1 MWKFLSNIILKNRIV
16 IIIMITAL
24 TVFMAQKGREA
35 KLSYSMAKLL
45 PNDHQVSV
53 DYNDFL
59 NKYGSQNVLVIAV
72 EDSLIT
78 TLSHLKKWDKVSE
91 SIKNINGIEQII
103 SFSNLP
109 ILQKD
114 ADEKKFTVKKWFSE
128 DIQTEEEFQKALAIY
143 QSQPFFKGLINSE
156 DNKVT
161 TLLITLDEE
170 MIRSSKREI
179 LISSIK
185 DLVDN
190 YSTDFGVKAHYSGL
204 PYIRTVHSVKVKNEI
219 SMFILF
225 TLLITALILYLF
237 FRSFK
242 ATISSIIV
250 VIIGVIFSFGSIAL
264 IGYEISIL
272 MALVPPVLI
281 VIGIPN
287 CIFLINKFHSEF
299 RLSKNKEDALSKM
312 IQKIG
317 NITLLT
323 NVTTASGFAAF
334 ILTNSETLQEFGV
347 IASLNILFIFL
358 LSLFI
363 IPIYFSFSSA
373 PKKRHTQHLDKKWL
387 NNLVQYLAYLVKY
400 KRKHIYVI
408 TVVLIVVG
416 FFGIIQLKTTGN
428 ITDDL
433 PKDQALYKDLK
444 FLESN
449 FGGVLPLE
457 VLVNTKKK
465 NGLLKS
471 YNLRKIEKL
480 SDVLETYPEFS
491 KPSSYIDAVKYSKQ
505 AFYNGDS
512 TYYSLPNSQEQRVI
526 LSYLKNSSEGLGFG
540 NLLMDSLKQEARI
553 SLRVADISTSKMDS
567 IFDSLLPK
575 INEIFDPEKYDV
587 TITGTS
593 IVFLNGTKFL
603 IKNLVLSLLLVIIL
617 ISIFM
622 AWMFNSFRMVVVS
635 IIPNLIPLLLTGA
648 IMGYFGIA
656 LKPSTILVFSI
667 AFGISVDD
675 TIHFLAK
682 YRQELLMNNW
692 NIRKS
697 VFSALNETGVSMFYT
712 SVVLFFGFFIFVASD
727 FGGTI
732 ALGLLVSITLML
744 AMLSNLLLL
753 PALLLSLEKIINY
766 EAFQEP
772 LLDTFDEEEDVE
784 LDELKVKRKE
794 KQS

>member
-1 MWKFLSNIILKNRIV
+1 MWKFLSNFILKNRIV

-72 EDSLIT
+72 EDSLMT

-114 ADEKKFTVKKWFSE
+114 VDEKKFTVKKWFSE

-156 DNKVT
+156 ENKVT

-179 LISSIK
+179 LIFSIK
-185 DLVDN
+185 ALVDN

-204 PYIRTVHSVKVKNEI
+204 PYIRTVDSVKVKNEI

-225 TLLITALILYLF
+225 TLLITALILFLF

-264 IGYEISIL
+264 MGYEISIL

-373 PKKRHTQHLDKKWL
+373 PKKRHTQHLDKKWI

-428 ITDDL
+428 ITEDL
-433 PKDQALYKDLK
+433 PKEQALYQDLK

-603 IKNLVLSLLLVIIL
+603 IKNLVLSLLLVIVL

-772 LLDTFDEEEDVE
+772 LLDTFDEEEDIE

-794 KQS
+794 K

>member
-1 MWKFLSNIILKNRIV
+1 MWKFLSNFILKNRIV

-91 SIKNINGIEQII
+91 SIKKINGIEQII

-156 DNKVT
+156 ENKVT

-179 LISSIK
+179 LIFSIK
-185 DLVDN
+185 ALVDN

-204 PYIRTVHSVKVKNEI
+204 PYIRTVDSVKVKNEI

-225 TLLITALILYLF
+225 TLLITALILFLF

-264 IGYEISIL
+264 MGYKISIL

-373 PKKRHTQHLDKKWL
+373 PKKRHTQHLDKKWI

-428 ITDDL
+428 ITEDL
-433 PKDQALYKDLK
+433 PKEQALYQDLK

-526 LSYLKNSSEGLGFG
+526 SSYLKNSSEGLGFG

-794 KQS
+794 K

>member
-1 MWKFLSNIILKNRIV
+1 MWKFLSNFILKNRIV

-114 ADEKKFTVKKWFSE
+114 TDKKKFTVKKWFSE
-128 DIQTEEEFQKALAIY
+128 DIQTKEEFQKALAIY

-373 PKKRHTQHLDKKWL
+373 PKKRHTQHLDKKWI

-428 ITDDL
+428 ITEDL
-433 PKDQALYKDLK
+433 PKEQALYQDLK

-794 KQS
+794 K

>member
-1 MWKFLSNIILKNRIV
+1 MWKFLSNLILKNRIV
-16 IIIMITAL
+16 IIILIAML
-24 TVFMAQKGREA
+24 TVFMIKKGKEA

-45 PNDHQVSV
+45 PESHQVSI
-53 DYNDFL
+53 DYNNFL
-59 NKYGSQNVLVIAV
+59 EKYGVQNLLVIAV

-78 TLSHLKKWDKVSE
+78 TLSHLKKWDLLSD
-91 SIKNINGIEQII
+91 SIKRINGVEQLV

-109 ILQKD
+109 IISKD
-114 ADEKKFTVKKWFSE
+114 IKSKNFKSEKWFSDKIDSE
-128 DIQTEEEFQKALAIY
+128 KDFEKALEIY
-143 QSQPFFKGLINSE
+143 NKQPFFKGLINSE
-156 DNKVT
+156 NNKAT
-161 TLLITLDEE
+161 TLLITLNDEI
-170 MIRSSKREI
+170 IRSNEREQ
-179 LISSIK
+179 LIFSIK
-185 DLVDN
+185 NLVDN
-190 YSTDFGVKAHYSGL
+190 YASTYNIKAHYSGL
-204 PYIRTVHSVKVKNEI
+204 PYIRTVDSIKVKKEI

-225 TLLITALILYLF
+225 TLIITALILYLF

-242 ATISSIIV
+242 AAISSIIV
-250 VIIGVIFSFGSIAL
+250 VVIGVIFSFGSIVL
-264 IGYEISIL
+264 LGYEITIL

-299 RLSKNKEDALSKM
+299 LVSNNKNQALGKM

-323 NVTTASGFAAF
+323 NLTTASGFAAF

-347 IASLNILFIFL
+347 VASLNILAIFL
-358 LSLFI
+358 FSLLI
-363 IPIYFSFSSA
+363 IPIYFSFSTA
-373 PKKRHTQHLDKKWL
+373 PKKRHTRHLEKKWINSL
-387 NNLVQYLAYLVKY
+387 IGYLSFLVQYKRKQIYLV
-400 KRKHIYVI
+400 
-408 TVVLIVVG
+408 TGVLIVIG

-444 FLESN
+444 FLEKN
-449 FGGVLPLE
+449 FGGVMPLE
-457 VLVNTKKK
+457 VLVDTKKK

-471 YNLRKIEKL
+471 YNLRKINEL
-480 SDVLETYPEFS
+480 SSLLSTYPEFS
-491 KPSSYIDAVKYSKQ
+491 KSSSYIDAVKYSKQ

-512 TYYSLPNSQEQRVI
+512 AYYSLPNSQEQRLI
-526 LSYLKNSSEGLGFG
+526 LSYLKNSNEALGFVD
-540 NLLMDSLKQEARI
+540 LLMDSLRQEARI
-553 SLRVADISTSKMDS
+553 SLRIADISTSKMDS
-567 IFDSLLPK
+567 IFNNLLPEINK
-575 INEIFDPEKYDV
+575 IFNPEKYDI
-587 TITGTS
+587 TITGAT

-603 IKNLVLSLLLVIIL
+603 LKNLVMSLLLVIFL

-635 IIPNLIPLLLTGA
+635 IIPNLIPLLLTAA

-682 YRQELLMNNW
+682 YRQELIVNNW
-692 NIRKS
+692 NIRRS

-732 ALGLLVSITLML
+732 ALGLLVSITLLL
-744 AMLSNLLLL
+744 AMLANLLLL
-753 PALLLSLEKIINY
+753 PALLLSLEKVINY

-772 LLDTFDEEEDVE
+772 LLDTFDEEEDIE
-784 LDELKVKRKE
+784 LDDLKVKRKE
-794 KQS
+794 K

>member
-1 MWKFLSNIILKNRIV
+1 MWKFLSNFILKNRIV

-53 DYNDFL
+53 DYNYFL

-72 EDSLIT
+72 EDSLMT

-179 LISSIK
+179 LIFSIK

-264 IGYEISIL
+264 MGYEISIL

-373 PKKRHTQHLDKKWL
+373 PKKRHTQHLDKKWI

-428 ITDDL
+428 ITEDL
-433 PKDQALYKDLK
+433 PKEQALYQDLK

-794 KQS
+794 K

>member
-1 MWKFLSNIILKNRIV
+1 MWKFLSNFILKNRIV

-156 DNKVT
+156 ENKVT

-179 LISSIK
+179 LIFSIK
-185 DLVDN
+185 ALVDN

-204 PYIRTVHSVKVKNEI
+204 PYIRTVDSVKVKNEI

-225 TLLITALILYLF
+225 TLLITALILFLF

-264 IGYEISIL
+264 MGYEISIL

-373 PKKRHTQHLDKKWL
+373 PKKRHTQHLDKKWI

-428 ITDDL
+428 ITEDL
-433 PKDQALYKDLK
+433 PKEQALYQDLK

-526 LSYLKNSSEGLGFG
+526 LSYSKNSSEGLGFG

-772 LLDTFDEEEDVE
+772 LLDTFDEEEDIE

-794 KQS
+794 K

>member
-1 MWKFLSNIILKNRIV
+1 
-16 IIIMITAL
+16 MITTL

-59 NKYGSQNVLVIAV
+59 NKYGLQNVLVIAV

-78 TLSHLKKWDKVSE
+78 TLSHLKKWNKVSE

-128 DIQTEEEFQKALAIY
+128 DIQTEEEFQKALVIY

-179 LISSIK
+179 LIFSIK

-204 PYIRTVHSVKVKNEI
+204 PYIRTVHSVKVKKEI

-225 TLLITALILYLF
+225 TLIITALILYLF

-242 ATISSIIV
+242 AAISSIIV
-250 VIIGVIFSFGSIAL
+250 VVIGVILSFGSIAL
-264 IGYEISIL
+264 LGYEISIL

-299 RLSKNKEDALSKM
+299 LFSNNKNQALGKM

-323 NVTTASGFAAF
+323 NLTTASGFAAF
-334 ILTNSETLQEFGV
+334 MLTNSETLQEFGV
-347 IASLNILFIFL
+347 IASLNILAIFL
-358 LSLFI
+358 LSLLI
-363 IPIYFSFSSA
+363 IPIYFSFSTA
-373 PKKRHTQHLDKKWL
+373 PKKRHTRHLEKKWINSL
-387 NNLVQYLAYLVKY
+387 IGYLSFLVQYKRKQIYLV
-400 KRKHIYVI
+400 
-408 TVVLIVVG
+408 TGVLIVIG

-444 FLESN
+444 FLEKN
-449 FGGVLPLE
+449 FGGVMPLE
-457 VLVNTKKK
+457 VLVDTKKK

-471 YNLRKIEKL
+471 YNLRKINEL
-480 SDVLETYPEFS
+480 SSLLSTYPEFS
-491 KPSSYIDAVKYSKQ
+491 KSSSYIDAVKYSKQ

-512 TYYSLPNSQEQRVI
+512 AYYSLPNSQEQGLI
-526 LSYLKNSSEGLGFG
+526 LSYLKNSNEALGFVD
-540 NLLMDSLKQEARI
+540 LLMDSLRQEARI
-553 SLRVADISTSKMDS
+553 SLRIADISTSKMDS
-567 IFDSLLPK
+567 IFNNLLPEINK
-575 INEIFDPEKYDV
+575 IFNPEKYDI
-587 TITGTS
+587 TITGAT

-603 IKNLVLSLLLVIIL
+603 LKNLVMSLLLVIVL

-682 YRQELLMNNW
+682 YRQELIVNKW
-692 NIRKS
+692 NIRRS

-712 SVVLFFGFFIFVASD
+712 SVVLFFGFFI
-727 FGGTI
+727 
-732 ALGLLVSITLML
+732 
-744 AMLSNLLLL
+744 LL
-753 PALLLSLEKIINY
+753 PLIL
-766 EAFQEP
+766 
-772 LLDTFDEEEDVE
+772 VE
-784 LDELKVKRKE
+784 R
-794 KQS
+794 

>member
-1 MWKFLSNIILKNRIV
+1 MWKFLSNFILKNRIV

-35 KLSYSMAKLL
+35 KLSYSMAKIL

-53 DYNDFL
+53 DYNAFL

-91 SIKNINGIEQII
+91 SIKNINGVEQII

-114 ADEKKFTVKKWFSE
+114 TDEKKFTVKKWFSE
-128 DIQTEEEFQKALAIY
+128 DVQTEEEFQKALTIY

-156 DNKVT
+156 DNKVA

-373 PKKRHTQHLDKKWL
+373 PKKRHTQHLDKKWI
-387 NNLVQYLAYLVKY
+387 NNLVQYLAYLVKC

-428 ITDDL
+428 ITEDL
-433 PKDQALYKDLK
+433 PKEQALYQDLK

-449 FGGVLPLE
+449 FAGVLPLE

-491 KPSSYIDAVKYSKQ
+491 KPSSYIDAVKYGKQ

-587 TITGTS
+587 AITGTS

-727 FGGTI
+727 FGGTV

-772 LLDTFDEEEDVE
+772 LLDTFDEEEDIE

-794 KQS
+794 K

>member
-1 MWKFLSNIILKNRIV
+1 MWKFLSNFILKNRIV

-78 TLSHLKKWDKVSE
+78 TLSHLKKWDIVSE

-103 SFSNLP
+103 SFSNLS

-128 DIQTEEEFQKALAIY
+128 DIQTKEEFQKALAIY
-143 QSQPFFKGLINSE
+143 QSQRFFKGLINSE

-225 TLLITALILYLF
+225 TLLITTLILYLF

-264 IGYEISIL
+264 MGYEISIL

-373 PKKRHTQHLDKKWL
+373 PKKRHTQHLDKKWI

-428 ITDDL
+428 ITEDL
-433 PKDQALYKDLK
+433 PKEQALYQDLK

-587 TITGTS
+587 TITGAS

-794 KQS
+794 K

>member
-45 PNDHQVSV
+45 PNDHQVTV

-156 DNKVT
+156 ENKVT

-179 LISSIK
+179 LIFSIK

-204 PYIRTVHSVKVKNEI
+204 PYIRTVDSVKVKNEI

-225 TLLITALILYLF
+225 TLLITALILFLF

-264 IGYEISIL
+264 MGYEISIL

-373 PKKRHTQHLDKKWL
+373 PKKRHTQHLDKKWI

-428 ITDDL
+428 ITEDL
-433 PKDQALYKDLK
+433 PKEQALYQDLK

-587 TITGTS
+587 TITGAS

-603 IKNLVLSLLLVIIL
+603 IKNLVLSLLLVVIL

-772 LLDTFDEEEDVE
+772 LLDTFDEEEDIE

-794 KQS
+794 K